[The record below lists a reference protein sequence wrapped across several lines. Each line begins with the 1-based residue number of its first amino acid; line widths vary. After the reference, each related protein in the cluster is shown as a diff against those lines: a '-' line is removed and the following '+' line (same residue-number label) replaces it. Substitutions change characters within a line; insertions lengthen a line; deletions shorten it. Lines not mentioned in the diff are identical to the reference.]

1 MLAEK
6 LRGKKILFI
15 GVKFY
20 HYHSEIIKKME
31 EYGANPTFFA
41 ERDTS
46 ISFGI
51 VNRLF
56 HNQLDRYQELHYK
69 RILRK
74 TNSTKFDYLFVI
86 RGYKMPV
93 WFVNTIKE
101 RNPGI
106 ITIMYQWDANANS
119 PFLNLPSK
127 FDIVN
132 EFDKVL
138 SFDFKD
144 VDENPGLLKYSPT
157 FYTDEISRL
166 KDIKEHNFKYD
177 LFYFGS
183 YLPERYAGLLKIK
196 EYAETNGL
204 TLKTHFH
211 MPFRYYLMERF
222 KGTKLNKSLLS
233 SNTMNRKM
241 YLQLFSESR
250 VIVDVSN
257 AKQTGI
263 AMRVLDALGAG
274 KKVLS
279 TNRWITKEV
288 GIDDSQV
295 LIFELNSMNIPP
307 KFFIEKPVK
316 VHCDYSLDKW
326 LHNIF
331 D

>member
-6 LRGKKILFI
+6 LRGKNILFI

-20 HYHSEIIKKME
+20 HYHSEIIKRLQ

-46 ISFGI
+46 ICFGI
-51 VNRLF
+51 VNRVF
-56 HNQLDRYQELHYK
+56 HNQLDRYQELHYQ
-69 RILRK
+69 RILKK
-74 TNSTKFDYLFVI
+74 TKNAKFDYLFVI

-93 WFVNTIKE
+93 WFVKSIKE

-106 ITIMYQWDANANS
+106 VTIMYQWDANANS
-119 PFLNLPSK
+119 PFLNLPPK

-138 SFDFKD
+138 SFDFRD
-144 VDENPGLLKYSPT
+144 VDEHPHILRYSPT
-157 FYTDEISRL
+157 FYTDEISKV
-166 KDIKEHNFKYD
+166 KDVKAHTFKYD

-196 EYAETNGL
+196 EYAEKNGL
-204 TLKTHFH
+204 TLKTHFY
-211 MPFRYYLMERF
+211 MPYRYYLIERF

-241 YLQLFSESR
+241 YLQIFSESR

-274 KKVLS
+274 KKVMT
-279 TNRWITKEV
+279 TNKWITRETT
-288 GIDDSQV
+288 IDPDQV
-295 LIFELNSMNIPP
+295 VIIELNDIKAPAEYFKNTNQTREYNFSI
-307 KFFIEKPVK
+307 
-316 VHCDYSLDKW
+316 DRW
-326 LHNIF
+326 LSNMF
-331 D
+331 E